1 MSTTLTAGRIRPAR
15 AADAYTL
22 YLLSSPFM
30 RSGELRHRPPGLYTA
45 TAHEFLVA
53 EDDRHTPQG
62 CLALRH
68 YPTGPH
74 AGDGGDGRDG
84 RDGWDGGGSAD
95 GRPAG
100 ILHNFCVLRRAQGAG
115 LGSLLLAQ
123 ALARAEADSLPAVF
137 TATTGHGRLFLRA
150 GFHEVPPSAAPPLW
164 TSALDPNRRSRILA
178 LPLA

>member
-22 YLLSSPFM
+22 YLLSTPFM

-53 EDDRHTPQG
+53 EDDRNTPQG

-68 YPTGPH
+68 YPAAARGRATGEVGG
-74 AGDGGDGRDG
+74 AGGADGAG
-84 RDGWDGGGSAD
+84 AN

-100 ILHNFCVLRRAQGAG
+100 VLHNFCVLRRAQGAG
-115 LGSLLLAQ
+115 LGSLLLAR
-123 ALARAEADSLPAVF
+123 ALARAEADHLPAVY
-137 TATTGHGRLFLRA
+137 TATTGHARVFLRA
-150 GFHEVPPSAAPPLW
+150 GFHEVPATAAPPLW
-164 TSALDPNRRSRILA
+164 ASALDPDRHSRILT
-178 LPLA
+178 LPLAG

>member
-30 RSGELRHRPPGLYTA
+30 RSGELRHRPLGLYAA

-53 EDDRHTPQG
+53 EDDHGTPQG

-68 YPTGPH
+68 YPAGPH
-74 AGDGGDGRDG
+74 AGDGGVGG
-84 RDGWDGGGSAD
+84 DGWDGGGSAD

-100 ILHNFCVLRRAQGAG
+100 VLHNFCVLRRAQGAG

-137 TATTGHGRLFLRA
+137 TATTGHARLFLRT
-150 GFHEVPPSAAPPLW
+150 GFHEVPTAAAPPLW
-164 TSALDPNRRSRILA
+164 ASALDPDRCSRIFTRRLA
-178 LPLA
+178 G